1 VVNAY
6 FLDTSALVK
15 RYVPEIGS
23 DWILS
28 ITDPAANNDL
38 AISQIT
44 WVEVHSAFA
53 RRLREG
59 SFSAE
64 RFDLIVQKVREDFE
78 NEYRVIDVDQT
89 LIETATEL
97 VIQHPLRAYDSVQ
110 LASALRFQS
119 TTLLS
124 QPDTRLFFVSADNRL
139 LDIAQSA
146 GLAIDNPNNYPQ
158 SNGL

>member
-28 ITDPAANNDL
+28 ITDPATDNHL

-44 WVEVHSAFA
+44 WVEVHSALA
-53 RRLREG
+53 RRLRDG
-59 SFSAE
+59 SLSAQ

-78 NEYRVIDVDQT
+78 NEYRVIDVDRT

-97 VIQHPLRAYDSVQ
+97 VMQHPLRAYDSVQ

-124 QPDTRLFFVSADNRL
+124 QPETRLIFISADNRL
-139 LDIAQSA
+139 LDIAQSE
-146 GLAIDNPNNYPQ
+146 GLATDNPNNYP
-158 SNGL
+158 

>member
-1 VVNAY
+1 
-6 FLDTSALVK
+6 
-15 RYVPEIGS
+15 VPEIGS

-28 ITDPAANNDL
+28 ITAPATDNDL

-53 RRLREG
+53 RRLRDR
-59 SFSAE
+59 SLSAQ

-78 NEYRVIDVDQT
+78 NEYLVIDVDRT

-124 QPDTRLFFVSADNRL
+124 QPETRVIFVSADNRL
-139 LDIAQSA
+139 LDIAQSE
-146 GLAIDNPNNYPQ
+146 GLATDNPNNYP
-158 SNGL
+158 

>member
-1 VVNAY
+1 MVNAY

-28 ITDPAANNDL
+28 ITDPATDNDL

-53 RRLREG
+53 RRLRDR
-59 SFSAE
+59 SVSAQ

-124 QPDTRLFFVSADNRL
+124 QPETRVIFVSADNRL
-139 LDIAQSA
+139 LDIAESE
-146 GLAIDNPNNYPQ
+146 GLATDNPNNYP
-158 SNGL
+158 

>member
-28 ITDPAANNDL
+28 ITDPATDNDL

-44 WVEVHSAFA
+44 WVEVHSALA
-53 RRLREG
+53 RRLRDR
-59 SFSAE
+59 SLSAQ

-97 VIQHPLRAYDSVQ
+97 VMQHPLRAYDSVQ

-124 QPDTRLFFVSADNRL
+124 QPETRLIFVSAGNRL

-146 GLAIDNPNNYPQ
+146 GLAIDNPNNYQ
-158 SNGL
+158 

>member
-1 VVNAY
+1 MVNAY

-15 RYVPEIGS
+15 RYVPEIGT

-28 ITDPAANNDL
+28 ITDPATDNDL

-53 RRLREG
+53 RRLRDG
-59 SFSAE
+59 SLSAQ
-64 RFDLIVQKVREDFE
+64 RFDLIPQKVREDFE
-78 NEYRVIDVDQT
+78 NEYRVIDIDRT

-97 VIQHPLRAYDSVQ
+97 VMQHPLRAYDSVQ

-124 QPDTRLFFVSADNRL
+124 PPETRLVFVSADNPL

-146 GLAIDNPNNYPQ
+146 GLTIDNPNNYPY
-158 SNGL
+158 SSCV

>member
-1 VVNAY
+1 MVNAY

-15 RYVPEIGS
+15 RYVPEKGS
-23 DWILS
+23 EWILS
-28 ITDPAANNDL
+28 ITDPATDNHL

-53 RRLREG
+53 RRLRDR
-59 SFSAE
+59 SLSAE

-97 VIQHPLRAYDSVQ
+97 VMQHPLRAYDAVQ
-110 LASALRFQS
+110 LAAALRVQYILTS
-119 TTLLS
+119 IPETQLI
-124 QPDTRLFFVSADNRL
+124 FVSADNRL
-139 LDIAQSA
+139 LDIARSA
-146 GLAIDNPNNYPQ
+146 GLATDNPNNYP
-158 SNGL
+158 

>member
-1 VVNAY
+1 MVNAY

-28 ITDPAANNDL
+28 ITDPATNSDL

-53 RRLREG
+53 RRLRDG
-59 SFSAE
+59 SLSAE
-64 RFDLIVQKVREDFE
+64 RFDSIVQKVREDFE
-78 NEYRVIDVDQT
+78 NEYRVIDADRT
-89 LIETATEL
+89 LIETAGAL
-97 VIQHPLRAYDSVQ
+97 VIQYPLRAYDSVQ
-110 LASALRFQS
+110 LASGLYVKS
-119 TTLLS
+119 MLMS
-124 QPDTRLFFVSADNRL
+124 QPETQLIFVSADNRL

-146 GLAIDNPNNYPQ
+146 GFAIDNPNNYP
-158 SNGL
+158 

>member
-15 RYVPEIGS
+15 RYVPEKGS
-23 DWILS
+23 EWILS
-28 ITDPAANNDL
+28 ITDPATDNHL

-53 RRLREG
+53 RRLRDR
-59 SFSAE
+59 SLSAE

-97 VIQHPLRAYDSVQ
+97 VMQHPLRAYDAVQ
-110 LASALRFQS
+110 LAAALRVQYILTS
-119 TTLLS
+119 IPETQLI
-124 QPDTRLFFVSADNRL
+124 FVSADNRL
-139 LDIAQSA
+139 LDIARSA
-146 GLAIDNPNNYPQ
+146 GLATDNPNNYP
-158 SNGL
+158 

>member
-1 VVNAY
+1 MVNAY

-28 ITDPAANNDL
+28 ITDPATDNDL

-53 RRLREG
+53 RRLRDG
-59 SFSAE
+59 SLSAQ
-64 RFDLIVQKVREDFE
+64 RFDLIAQKVREDFE
-78 NEYRVIDVDQT
+78 NEYRVIDVDRT

-124 QPDTRLFFVSADNRL
+124 QPETRVIFVSADNRL
-139 LDIAQSA
+139 LDIAQSE
-146 GLAIDNPNNYPQ
+146 GLATDNPNNYP
-158 SNGL
+158 